1 MDEIKYL
8 IRLKIKY
15 YRAQYERLSNSTYL
29 RYALELEELHQEIK
43 NIPESIMEYEF
54 MLEEEKWL
62 IGQMV

>member
-29 RYALELEELHQEIK
+29 SYALELEELQQEIK
-43 NIPESIMEYEF
+43 NISESIMEYEF
-54 MLEEEKWL
+54 MLEEEK
-62 IGQMV
+62 